1 MADAFHV
8 YAGSVVVTVPDGETV
23 TGAAGGGGTEVEF
36 TVIDFAALQALV
48 PALLEAFTNQLYEAP
63 FASAALGVKEHVLV
77 HPAAAGVT
85 LWLTATPDVFC
96 TRR

>member
-8 YAGSVVVTVPDGETV
+8 YAGSVVVTVPDGVTV
-23 TGAAGGGGTEVEF
+23 TGAAGGEGAVEEF
-36 TVIDFAALQALV
+36 TVMAFAALHALV

-63 FASAALGVKEHVLV
+63 FVSAAVGVNEHVLV
-77 HPAAAGVT
+77 HPAAAAVR
-85 LWLTATPDVFC
+85 LWLTATPAVFC